1 MLEKGKTYT
10 NSDLEKLGLIKYKEL
25 ISGTVIFK
33 NEIETFW
40 FQSKTDFLKMITEY
54 MYLAKT

>member
-54 MYLAKT
+54 MYLTKT

>member
-40 FQSKTDFLKMITEY
+40 FQSKTDFVKMIIEY
-54 MYLAKT
+54 MYLTKT

>member
-54 MYLAKT
+54 IYLTKT

>member
-10 NSDLEKLGLIKYKEL
+10 NSDLEKLGLTKYKEL

-33 NEIETFW
+33 NEINAYW
-40 FQSKTDFLKMITEY
+40 FQSKTDFVKMITQY
-54 MYLAKT
+54 MYLTKT